1 MSLTRSEIP
10 LAGAPGE
17 VRDGALVE
25 VRDLTWR
32 PFGRREP
39 VLSGVS
45 MRIEPGSHVLLA
57 GPSGAGK
64 STLLRALAG
73 VLTTTESGDFS
84 GSVLVDGAPPAG
96 SSVGL
101 MMQDPDDALVAGRA
115 GRDVAFGPESFGMPR
130 DEIWS
135 RVRTA
140 LASVGFP
147 YDEDRPTNALSG
159 GETQRLALAGVLAL
173 TPRLVLLDEPTSM
186 LDPSSAAIVREA
198 ITSAVRASGATLVMV
213 EHELSAVVHG
223 VDRLVVLDPNGRVSA
238 DGPVGETL
246 AASTE
251 LLVAQGVWV
260 PGVPAPRP
268 LGVDRA
274 LCAPVATR
282 TSGAS
287 ATSSGSGGSGSAGG
301 QVLVSAESVSVT
313 RQPRASVM
321 SAKRPMPAVQA
332 LVDVCAAVI
341 AGECVAVVGP
351 SGAGKS
357 TLTALLA
364 GVDTP
369 TQGQV
374 QAGAALL
381 AGTDVAENIHCW
393 TSRLLAARFG
403 WVPQQAEHV
412 VVARTVREDVL
423 STSRLLGLDDEATQA
438 RVDGL
443 LEVLGLSALSGADPH
458 HLSGG
463 EMRRL
468 ALAGAIA
475 HGPSVLVLDE
485 PSVGQDRLTWSAV
498 AGLVVAA
505 RDAGVGVVLATH
517 DPLLIAL
524 ADRRITLSAGRV
536 VGLEVG
542 TSPSPRASAL
552 STVGAAT
559 SQVGG
564 PTVRSAGPGGRWSG
578 LAGRCGPLSVL
589 LASVVLIFGAP
600 FISDL
605 RTALNAV
612 GVQIALAPLVL
623 GIGRPPWF
631 RLLPGLF
638 AVLSVGFS
646 NWLLSPGHE
655 LSTGALA
662 GLRVAFFVLPGVL
675 LAARID
681 PSALGDHLGQRLRLP
696 ARPVVAAVAAMHRF
710 ESLGQ
715 QWDQLVRIRRVR
727 ALGPGRSPLAR
738 GRHLAAL
745 TFGLL
750 IQTLRQAGRMA
761 VAMEARGFSAPAT
774 ATAGALAR
782 RRTWAEP
789 APWLL
794 ADTVMLALGLAVAGI
809 PLVLSRL

>member
-1 MSLTRSEIP
+1 VSLTRSETS
-10 LAGAPGE
+10 LAGAP
-17 VRDGALVE
+17 VE

-39 VLSGVS
+39 VLSGICL
-45 MRIEPGSHVLLA
+45 RIEPGSHVLLA

-213 EHELSAVVHG
+213 EHELSAVVDG
-223 VDRLVVLDPNGRVSA
+223 VGRLVVLDPNGRVSA

-268 LGVDRA
+268 LDVDRA

-282 TSGAS
+282 TSGTSGTS
-287 ATSSGSGGSGSAGG
+287 ATSGGSGGSGSAGG

-321 SAKRPMPAVQA
+321 SAKRPMSAVQA
-332 LVDVCAAVI
+332 LVDVCATVA
-341 AGECVAVVGP
+341 AGECVVVVGP

-357 TLTALLA
+357 TLTALMA

-369 TQGQV
+369 TLGQV
-374 QAGAALL
+374 RAGAALL
-381 AGTDVAENIHCW
+381 AGTDVAENIHAW
-393 TSRLLAARFG
+393 TSRVLAARFG

-423 STSRLLGLDDEATQA
+423 STSRLLGLDDDATQA

-498 AGLVVAA
+498 AGVVVAA

-536 VGLEVG
+536 VDPEAGP
-542 TSPSPRASAL
+542 SPSLGESAL

-559 SQVGG
+559 SQVAG
-564 PTVRSAGPGGRWSG
+564 PSGRSAWLSGRWAG
-578 LAGRCGPLSVL
+578 LAGRSGPLSVL

-605 RTALNAV
+605 RTALIAV

-623 GIGRPPWF
+623 GIGRPPWL
-631 RLLPGLF
+631 RLLSGLF

-710 ESLGQ
+710 ESLGE

-727 ALGPGRSPLAR
+727 ALGPGRSPLGR
-738 GRHLAAL
+738 GRYVAAL

-761 VAMEARGFSAPAT
+761 VAMEARGFSAAAT
-774 ATAGALAR
+774 ATVGAPAR

-794 ADTVMLALGLAVAGI
+794 ADSLMLALGLAVAGI